1 MSNNTN
7 IGIMA
12 GAYFVSRS
20 DLLAWLNT
28 TLEINY
34 QKVEQVSNGAAFCQI
49 LDSIFYSPS
58 AKSTAKIPLG
68 KVKFNARTHD
78 EIMTNYKILQS
89 SFTRL
94 GIKKVVDIERL
105 RQGRFQDN
113 LEFLQWLK
121 RYYDIKASHD
131 TAYPARERRRATGC
145 AEPTFQNGGLPGGSV
160 GGAGGHVRRGSV
172 PSSGR
177 SSMMPSPTESMN
189 PSMAS
194 TPLPMQV
201 EEEEEEDD
209 EMMGIEEGG
218 VRGTAGE
225 MMMGTTRRDDG
236 FYGVNE
242 SGGMDARMMHAE
254 TVHMTEVVS
263 SLENEK
269 DYYYNRLFE
278 IEMLC
283 REVNEDAV
291 HHKGYNAKTL
301 AEAIKVILYKD
312 NN

>member
-1 MSNNTN
+1 MSSNNTN

-20 DLLAWLNT
+20 DLLSWLNS

-49 LDSIFYSPS
+49 LDAVFYTPTTKGSS
-58 AKSTAKIPLG
+58 SVPLG

-89 SFTRL
+89 SFTKL

-121 RYYDIKASHD
+121 RYYDIKAPKD
-131 TAYPARERRRATGC
+131 AAYPARERRRATGC
-145 AEPTFQNGGLPGGSV
+145 AEPSLQHGGLPLAGS
-160 GGAGGHVRRGSV
+160 GGHARRALP

-189 PSMAS
+189 PSTAS

-201 EEEEEEDD
+201 EDDGEEE
-209 EMMGIEEGG
+209 GYAEEGD
-218 VRGTAGE
+218 AAA
-225 MMMGTTRRDDG
+225 MMMMMTTGGGREDG
-236 FYGVNE
+236 YYGMGV
-242 SGGMDARMMHAE
+242 DAREMCAE
-254 TVHMTEVVS
+254 ASNMTAIVS
-263 SLENEK
+263 SLESEK
-269 DYYYNRLFE
+269 EYYYDRLVE

-283 REVNEDAV
+283 REVNEDTV
-291 HHKGYNAKTL
+291 SHKGFDAKSL

>member
-58 AKSTAKIPLG
+58 AKGTAKIPLG

-131 TAYPARERRRATGC
+131 AVYPARERRRATGC
-145 AEPTFQNGGLPGGSV
+145 AEPTLQNGGLPGG
-160 GGAGGHVRRGSV
+160 GAGGHARRGSV

-177 SSMMPSPTESMN
+177 SSIMPSPTESMN
-189 PSMAS
+189 PSVAS

-201 EEEEEEDD
+201 EVEGEDDMMTVEEE
-209 EMMGIEEGG
+209 GVEG
-218 VRGTAGE
+218 VAGTGAGD
-225 MMMGTTRRDDG
+225 MMMATMGRDDG
-236 FYGVNE
+236 YYGGSE
-242 SGGMDARMMHAE
+242 GGSMDARMMYAE
-254 TVHMTEVVS
+254 TAHMTEVVN

-283 REVNEDAV
+283 RDVNEDTV
-291 HHKGYNAKTL
+291 SHQGYNAKTL